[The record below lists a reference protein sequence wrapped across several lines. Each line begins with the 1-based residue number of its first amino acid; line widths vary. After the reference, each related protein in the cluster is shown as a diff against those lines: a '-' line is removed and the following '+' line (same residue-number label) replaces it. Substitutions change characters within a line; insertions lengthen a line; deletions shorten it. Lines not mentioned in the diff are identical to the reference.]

1 LHKEFGVPVK
11 AIIFCGYHNSGKTT
25 LLIRAIRGLVKRG
38 YRVSTVKHTPGL
50 RHEEVF
56 APTDSEQLFSA
67 GSESTLLVTGEGA
80 LLKKRIHL
88 STDGSESLLDS
99 VLKRLDSDF
108 ILIEGF
114 KEYSGPIPKVLFV
127 HHAEDLTGSIDRSTA
142 AYSGVAAQESWSES
156 IPFLSPSAGED
167 DLADFIEHTAYD
179 LSL

>member
-25 LLIRAIRGLVKRG
+25 LLTRAVRGLVKRG
-38 YRVSTVKHTPGL
+38 YRVSTVKHSPGL

-56 APTDSEQLFSA
+56 TPTDSEQLFSA

-88 STDGSESLLDS
+88 SADGPGSLLDS
-99 VLKRLDSDF
+99 VLKRLDADF

-114 KEYSGPIPKVLFV
+114 KEYRGPIPKVLFV
-127 HHAEDLTGSIDRSTA
+127 HREENLTGFIDRSTA

-156 IPFLSPSAGED
+156 IPFLPPSSGED

-179 LSL
+179 LSP